1 MPTSTTVVSRLKVV
15 HPDLGY
21 DGGSGLHTAIRTIY
35 NQFGDNINSRVFF
48 IDDFPISGTITLV
61 HNLGSRMSHNRF
73 MLYSGS
79 YAAMTPL
86 SAATTPSLNDFTVV
100 DTVGFEDT
108 KIDITN
114 NSGALRD
121 LIVVLYQDSISP
133 NPILA
138 KIQTTPSAAPT
149 GYYQIYPKSDGKI
162 YRKGADGIETVVGGG
177 LTPQKIVFADSPVTV
192 KDGTNYLVDTTGGI
206 VTFNV
211 AAGSSALLQFG
222 VKNNGSDFT
231 VNKARVTC
239 ATATIFIPDLG
250 VVGAGDYFEIDA
262 PVEAILFDWDGT
274 RWVASMSGVKDL
286 TTIVSASPTSA
297 GLVDTSAQS
306 FSGVKTF
313 NDGIKLDDAAGQTAL
328 NFYASGSVAANG
340 DFTGTVYYTRVG
352 NLVTITST
360 VLTHGTGS
368 QKGSVA
374 GLIPIGFRPPIT
386 HTNLYYSSSTRINS
400 CGVLADG
407 QLITTYLDWAGNLIN
422 GTDTASALNISY
434 NIG

>member
-1 MPTSTTVVSRLKVV
+1 MGTTTSTISRLKVV
-15 HPDLGY
+15 LPDLGY
-21 DGGSGLHTAIRTIY
+21 DGGADLHTYVRAIY

-48 IDDFPISGTITLV
+48 LNDFNNGATVTLA
-61 HNLGSRMSHNRF
+61 HNLGTRMSHNRF
-73 MLYSGS
+73 MLYTGS
-79 YAAMTPL
+79 YAIMTPL
-86 SAATTPSLNDFTVV
+86 TGVSTPSINDFAFV
-100 DTVGFEDT
+100 DTLTFEDS
-108 KIDITN
+108 KVDITN
-114 NSGALRD
+114 NSGAQRD

-133 NPILA
+133 NPLLA
-138 KIQTTPSAAPT
+138 KVQTTPPAAPT
-149 GYYQIYPKSDGKI
+149 GYFSIYPKADGKI
-162 YRKGADGIETVVGGG
+162 YRKGSDGIETVVGGG

-222 VKNNGSDFT
+222 VKNDGSDFT

-239 ATATIFIPDLG
+239 ATAAIYIPFLG
-250 VVGAGDYFEIDA
+250 TVGAGEYFEIDA

-274 RWVASMSGVKDL
+274 RWVASMSGTKDL

-306 FSGVKTF
+306 FAGVKTF

-340 DFTGTVYYTRVG
+340 DFTGTVYFTRVG

-368 QKGSVA
+368 QKGSLA
-374 GLIPIGFRPPIT
+374 GLIPVGFKPPIT

-407 QLITTYLDWAGNLIN
+407 QLITTYLDWAGTLIN